1 MICLMRKIMIR
12 ERAHQGSYKPD
23 RGIMWTVENNGVLAI
38 IKPFL
43 HDIFRLWGGYE
54 NHYSHNTFQVKYYSK
69 LSFTFWIKK
78 RKHYMVMRY
87 LKT

>member
-1 MICLMRKIMIR
+1 MMLVPTNEKELSGCKMICLMRRNMIR

-43 HDIFRLWGGYE
+43 HDILRLWGGY
-54 NHYSHNTFQVKYYSK
+54 
-69 LSFTFWIKK
+69 
-78 RKHYMVMRY
+78 
-87 LKT
+87 